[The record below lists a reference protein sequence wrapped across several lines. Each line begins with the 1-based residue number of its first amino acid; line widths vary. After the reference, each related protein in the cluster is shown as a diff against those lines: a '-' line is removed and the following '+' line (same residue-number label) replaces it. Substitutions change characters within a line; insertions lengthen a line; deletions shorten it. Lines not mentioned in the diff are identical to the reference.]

1 MNTPGHCRVL
11 QHISSLGD
19 VILVSHVIV
28 QAENSEKKERLFV
41 LFHGALVMLSTSAQ
55 LNTYTYEV
63 RVLNTYTNKIFCT
76 VYFRTYTV

>member
-1 MNTPGHCRVL
+1 ML

-63 RVLNTYTNKIFCT
+63 RALDAT
-76 VYFRTYTV
+76 RTLIEYIVPHASSVTSQRS